1 MIILAFWKN
10 SLFKPKKLQSF
21 KIAIIKKGDFKSFD
35 LKINFR
41 KTFHLSTYNL
51 QLTTSIYLE
60 CFKRLFDPKKFK

>member
-10 SLFKPKKLQSF
+10 SLFKPNKLQSF

-35 LKINFR
+35 LEINFR
-41 KTFHLSTYNL
+41 KTFHLSTPR
-51 QLTTSIYLE
+51 LTTSIYLE

>member
-41 KTFHLSTYNL
+41 KTFTPR
-51 QLTTSIYLE
+51 LTTSIYLE